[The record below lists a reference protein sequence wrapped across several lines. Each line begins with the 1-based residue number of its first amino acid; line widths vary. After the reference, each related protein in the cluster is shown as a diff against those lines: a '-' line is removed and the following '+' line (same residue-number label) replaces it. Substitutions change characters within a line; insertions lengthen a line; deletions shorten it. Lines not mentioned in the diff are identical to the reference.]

1 MDTESFKLIGLQM
14 EYSFLRE
21 QFLKRVEMR
30 HQVIKL
36 NLTLA
41 AAFLGVAL
49 TKGVPPS
56 IALVFPPIATLLLKE
71 WVYIDTRQTQTINY
85 LLCLENKIPEL
96 ELGWEKLKVAK
107 GGFIDVVK
115 SHGGVFL
122 YTQIMAF
129 MLVTKQLL
137 RSWSA
142 MQAASA
148 SGFKEWHAPIDL
160 SIVSWMWE

>member
-71 WVYIDTRQTQTINY
+71 
-85 LLCLENKIPEL
+85 
-96 ELGWEKLKVAK
+96 
-107 GGFIDVVK
+107 
-115 SHGGVFL
+115 
-122 YTQIMAF
+122 
-129 MLVTKQLL
+129 
-137 RSWSA
+137 
-142 MQAASA
+142 
-148 SGFKEWHAPIDL
+148 
-160 SIVSWMWE
+160 